1 MGRIEDLQ
9 LMDILRFPYAIWQ
22 FQSVAYGYTED
33 RVDPVRQYQMTQG
46 NRLWCEGEE
55 DLNQVEFW

>member
-1 MGRIEDLQ
+1 
-9 LMDILRFPYAIWQ
+9 MDILRFPYAIWQ